1 MEYQGPTGLLKDDE
15 PAFPVDAKYGLN
27 TEYSVGMSLRDYF
40 AAAALPACIAGQM
53 RYMELAANKE
63 FAPNITDK
71 QVAEDAYRYADEML
85 KARK

>member
-40 AAAALPACIAGQM
+40 AAAALQGWIASLPPDTVVAGKED
-53 RYMELAANKE
+53 RLAKHAYELA
-63 FAPNITDK
+63 
-71 QVAEDAYRYADEML
+71 DAML